1 VAAGLD
7 GTREDQSMPRAEFHK
22 GLQELQDGVLE
33 MGSMVDRQI
42 ERSLQALVDRD
53 VTLAEAVIR
62 DDDEVNRT
70 RFHLDNMSLSLLAM
84 QAPMA
89 SDLRL
94 IIAVLSMV
102 TDLERMGDHAAGI
115 ARIVVTMRGEPLV
128 KPLVDIPRMAT
139 VGRKMLS
146 DSLDAF
152 VQRAPELAY
161 AVGPADDE
169 VDELQDRVYQDLV
182 AIMVRD
188 PSTVEA
194 CTHLLWVAHNLERIA
209 DRATNIAER
218 VVFLVTGML
227 PEMDVSTY

>member
-1 VAAGLD
+1 
-7 GTREDQSMPRAEFHK
+7 MPREQFHR
-22 GLQELQDGVLE
+22 GLQDVQDGVLE

-42 ERSLQALVDRD
+42 DRALQALIDRD
-53 VTLAEAVIR
+53 IPLAEAVIR

-70 RFHLDNMSLSLLAM
+70 RFHIDNVCLSLLAQ

-94 IIAVLSMV
+94 IVAVLAMV
-102 TDLERMGDHAAGI
+102 SELERMGDHAEGI
-115 ARIVVTMRGEPLV
+115 ASIVVMMQDEPLV
-128 KPLVDIPRMAT
+128 KPLIDIPKMAT
-139 VGRKMLS
+139 LSRQMLK
-146 DSLDAF
+146 DALDAF
-152 VQRAPELAY
+152 VQRNVDDAY
-161 AVGPADDE
+161 RVGRADAE
-169 VDELQDRVYQDLV
+169 VDGLYDQVYLDLV
-182 AIMVRD
+182 AIMVKD

-218 VVFLVTGML
+218 VVFTVTGLM